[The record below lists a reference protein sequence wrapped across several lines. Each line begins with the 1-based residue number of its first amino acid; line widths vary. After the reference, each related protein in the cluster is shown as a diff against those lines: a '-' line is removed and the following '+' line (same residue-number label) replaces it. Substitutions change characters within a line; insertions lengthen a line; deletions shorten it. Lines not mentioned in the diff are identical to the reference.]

1 MADLTVNISG
11 IKMRNPVM
19 LASGVFGLTGESL
32 LRAAKGGAGALV
44 TKSIGREPREGHP
57 NPTIIE
63 FKYGSMLNSMGLPNP
78 GIKAYS
84 REMKFIVQ
92 YDIPVIGSIFGKNGR
107 EFATLAKHMEKYGVS
122 AVELNLS
129 CPHAHGLGMQLGTDK
144 RKVAKITKSVK
155 DAVSVPVFVKLT
167 PNVTDIVEIAKAAE
181 SAGADGIVAI
191 NTVKGMAIDVELG
204 LPMLGN
210 KVGGLS
216 GPAIKPVGVRA
227 VYDISR
233 NVKIPV
239 IGVGGIFY
247 GKDAVE
253 YFMAGA
259 SAVQI
264 ATAINSRGIDV
275 FKKITNEINDFMDA
289 HGYSKIE
296 DMVGISWKG
305 RS

>member
-1 MADLTVNISG
+1 MADLTVNITG

-19 LASGVFGLTGESL
+19 LASGVFGETGESL
-32 LRAAKGGAGALV
+32 LRAAKGGAGAVV
-44 TKSIGREPREGHP
+44 TKSIGREPRDGHP
-57 NPTIIE
+57 NPTVVE

-84 REMKFIVQ
+84 HEMEFITS
-92 YDIPVIGSIFGKNGR
+92 YDIPVIGSIFGKNAR
-107 EFATLAKHMEKYGVS
+107 EFVTLAKYMERYG
-122 AVELNLS
+122 AYGVELNLS
-129 CPHAHGLGMQLGTDK
+129 CPHAQGLGMQLGTDK

-155 DAVSVPVFVKLT
+155 NAISIPVFVKLT
-167 PNVTDIVEIAKAAE
+167 PNVTDSVEIAKAAE
-181 SAGADGIVAI
+181 IAGADAIVAI
-191 NTVKGMAIDVELG
+191 NTVKAMAIDVEFG
-204 LPMLGN
+204 IPMLGN

-216 GPAIKPVGVRA
+216 GPAIRPIGIRA

-259 SAVQI
+259 SAVQV
-264 ATAINSRGIDV
+264 ATAINTRGIDV
-275 FKKITNEINDFMDA
+275 FKKITNEINDFMDS

-296 DMVGISWKG
+296 DIVGISWKHL
-305 RS
+305 R